1 MNLLLS
7 RSTGETVGDVAIFP
21 SWQLIASV
29 LNHHTREL
37 SMSFLVLSTWD
48 FDDHQGFGS
57 QELGEAKV
65 KTVFVSVVDNFMV
78 VGEVDLIECQITVS
92 IFLDNLGLATF
103 NLLQ

>member
-1 MNLLLS
+1 M
-7 RSTGETVGDVAIFP
+7 
-21 SWQLIASV
+21 
-29 LNHHTREL
+29 
-37 SMSFLVLSTWD
+37 
-48 FDDHQGFGS
+48 
-57 QELGEAKV
+57 